1 MLELNKVW
9 QTKWKGRQRY
19 RSEDPRWGDQCPIQG
34 WHGWHLI
41 HVFRWGQI
49 HKNTFQNSEGDVSRK
64 TVTAQVNNKLIVP
77 RSERNKSKRI
87 VSRMTLIVSSLHLVC
102 RKKDSL
108 SWKKKGGRRKSKLL
122 AKYMNSFEN
131 FHSCFLLSL
140 NTFPTFSDAGKF
152 SMITSHNKSRKWIET
167 RASKLSK
174 YLILNF
180 RHGEARRCAATSMAM
195 GTSWLW
201 GQVDWGGRV
210 DLERQ
215 VD

>member
-1 MLELNKVW
+1 MFFVEGKF
-9 QTKWKGRQRY
+9 TK
-19 RSEDPRWGDQCPIQG
+19 
-34 WHGWHLI
+34 I
-41 HVFRWGQI
+41 HFRTPKEMSPEKQW
-49 HKNTFQNSEGDVSRK
+49 
-64 TVTAQVNNKLIVP
+64 LP
-77 RSERNKSKRI
+77 RSITNESFQDERNNSKRI

-122 AKYMNSFEN
+122 AKYMSSFEN

-152 SMITSHNKSRKWIET
+152 SMITSHNKSWKWIET

-174 YLILNF
+174 YLNLNF

-195 GTSWLW
+195 WTSWLW
-201 GQVDWGGRV
+201 GQVDRGGSSWLGMTSWLRGP
-210 DLERQ
+210 DFKQGRQ
-215 VD
+215 PDRGSYVCCIYGGNINGDISQ

>member
-1 MLELNKVW
+1 MFFVEGKFLK
-9 QTKWKGRQRY
+9 
-19 RSEDPRWGDQCPIQG
+19 
-34 WHGWHLI
+34 I
-41 HVFRWGQI
+41 HFRTPKEMSPEKQW
-49 HKNTFQNSEGDVSRK
+49 
-64 TVTAQVNNKLIVP
+64 LP
-77 RSERNKSKRI
+77 RSITNESFQDERNNSKRI

-122 AKYMNSFEN
+122 AKYMSSFEN

-152 SMITSHNKSRKWIET
+152 SMITSHNKSWKWIET

-201 GQVDWGGRV
+201 GQVDWGGVELTGNDKLTRGTR
-210 DLERQ
+210 L
-215 VD
+215 